1 DGLEVGALV
10 AAQILADAV
19 EDHDRVVDRIAGE
32 REQTGDRRQ
41 VEVELED
48 RKQAHRHEHVMKG
61 RDQRGDA
68 ELPFEAE
75 RDIEGDHQ
83 DRKARGDQAVPIEL
97 LADTRSY
104 ELDPAVLY
112 SGPERALDR
121 LDDDLLVDRLLGRL
135 DADQER
141 VAGAELLDF
150 DLAEAEGVHLGPH
163 VGHVKGLRADDVDQI
178 AAGEIDAEIEAAH

>member
-1 DGLEVGALV
+1 
-10 AAQILADAV
+10 
-19 EDHDRVVDRIAGE
+19 
-32 REQTGDRRQ
+32 
-41 VEVELED
+41 
-48 RKQAHRHEHVMKG
+48 
-61 RDQRGDA
+61 
-68 ELPFEAE
+68 
-75 RDIEGDHQ
+75 
-83 DRKARGDQAVPIEL
+83 AVPIEL

-178 AAGEIDAEIEAAH
+178 AAGEIDAEIEAAHGQRAHGGKKKRQRDREGNEALADKIDVGFGG